1 MHRIHQRMARRA
13 AFALLILLAAGAASA
28 RGDFGPDT
36 CMEGYVWREA
46 CGPGDHVCVR
56 QPPPDGPRE
65 QARVDNREA
74 RNRVSPTDRGFGPD
88 TCKAGFVWREAC
100 GPSDHVCVTLQVRGQ
115 AQADNAARGNRLKY
129 PHCRDY
135 AKDAVN
141 ANSVNGTYRCGLSG
155 NRWQSSEANHF
166 AWCLSAPE
174 RDIGGERFARYK
186 ELDRCNSTAGK
197 TARAGKSFPDP
208 PAPTPGGTNKCCIAP
223 GPQGAFYTCGPL
235 CP

>member
-1 MHRIHQRMARRA
+1 MHRIHRGA
-13 AFALLILLAAGAASA
+13 AAGFALSLLILAPHAAWP
-28 RGDFGPDT
+28 RGDFGPET

-46 CGPGDHVCVR
+46 CGPSDKVCVR
-56 QPPPDGPRE
+56 APDGPRE
-65 QARVDNREA
+65 QARADNREA
-74 RNRVSPTDRGFGPD
+74 RNRVSTTDRSFGPD
-88 TCKAGFVWREAC
+88 TCKPGFVWREAC

-115 AQADNAARGNRLKY
+115 AQADNAARGSRLKY

-141 ANSVNGTYRCGLSG
+141 ANSVNATYRCGLSG

-166 AWCLSAPE
+166 AWCLSAAE

-186 ELDRCNSTAGK
+186 ELDRCSSTAGK

-208 PAPTPGGTNKCCIAP
+208 PAGSGGGGTNKCCVAP
-223 GPQGAFYTCGPL
+223 GPQGAFYTCGPQ